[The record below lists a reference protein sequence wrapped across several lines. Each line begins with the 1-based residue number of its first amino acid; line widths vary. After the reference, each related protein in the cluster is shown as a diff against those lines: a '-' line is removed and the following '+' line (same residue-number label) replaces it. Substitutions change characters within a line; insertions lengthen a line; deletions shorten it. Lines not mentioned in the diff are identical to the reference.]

1 MKELL
6 APAGNLE
13 TLKIAIANGADAVYL
28 GLEQFNARANIEN
41 FNLDNLEEGVNYAH
55 LFGVKIYLAINIL
68 FKDDE
73 FKQVLETIEKAL
85 HIGVDA
91 LILQDIGLANLIKK
105 KFPFAQLHASTQMGV
120 SNLEGAKFLV
130 ENGFRRIVLARE
142 TSLSEVKRIK
152 DNLDVEIEYFVQG
165 ALCVSYSGNCYLCSM
180 LAGASGNRGKC
191 KQFCRLPYQMNFD
204 GITKQG
210 YLLSAKDISMLGK
223 LKIMAEAGVDS
234 FKIEGRARRA
244 GYVGECVKVYRKAL
258 DNNFTYSQQDVQDLK
273 KSFNRGDFIEGYFS
287 GEKIIYDKIQNH
299 IGIPIGK
306 ILKVNKGKRFN
317 QIYLTSTHSLQ
328 KNDCIK
334 TLSGDKEECT
344 ISVQD
349 VKSLGRGQFMLTST
363 AFPTVGSE
371 VRLIVDSALEKQI
384 KETVRTIPVEASF
397 IGKVGERPELILKTG
412 DEEIKVTGE
421 QMLEEAKSSPLT
433 FDELS
438 DHLSRLGEEF
448 LLAKLDAQIENVF
461 IVKSMLNKLRRDAI
475 VLLRQ
480 AIIDK
485 NKPKFLKNEEKVDI
499 FDAKIS
505 KKRLLFSNSLDVISK
520 SKGYDGYIFSPN
532 DFDEN
537 KLENFM
543 AENKDKQI
551 YLSCPIMATEK
562 EIDLIKSLLKRN
574 PELGAYANNYYA
586 LSLTDKERTIIGAN
600 MNIFN
605 SYSIAFFVS
614 QGFDKIVL
622 TNEANNLSILK
633 NCGATLFYFSKF
645 YPEYMNFKHCPIK
658 EHIGGDCASC
668 KYKEGVTFK
677 LNNTGFNLIR
687 RKLIFCSFVL
697 KSTSLLERKFDNLS
711 EIVEVN

>member
-73 FKQVLETIEKAL
+73 FNQVLETIEKAL

-91 LILQDIGLANLIKK
+91 LIVQDIGLANVVRK
-105 KFPFAQLHASTQMGV
+105 KFPSAQLHASTQMGV
-120 SNLEGAKFLV
+120 SNLEGAKFLA
-130 ENGFRRIVLARE
+130 ENGFCRIVLARE
-142 TSLSEVKRIK
+142 TSLSEIKRIK

-223 LKIMAEAGVDS
+223 LKSMAEAGVDS

-244 GYVGECVKVYRKAL
+244 GYVGECVKIYRKAL
-258 DNNFTYSQQDVQDLK
+258 DNNFTYSQQDIQDLK

-299 IGIPIGK
+299 IGIPVGK

-349 VKSLGRGQFMLTST
+349 VKSLGKGQFMLTST
-363 AFPTVGSE
+363 ALPTVGSE
-371 VRLIVDSALEKQI
+371 VRLIVDSALEKHV
-384 KETVRTIPVEASF
+384 KETVRNIPVEAYF
-397 IGKVGERPELILKTG
+397 VGKVGKKPELTLKTV
-412 DEEIKVTGE
+412 DEEIKITGE
-421 QMLEEAKSSPLT
+421 QLLEEAKSSPLT

-438 DHLSRLGEEF
+438 DNLSRLGEEF
-448 LLAKLDAQIENVF
+448 LLTKLDAQLENVF
-461 IVKSMLNKLRRDAI
+461 IVKSVLNKLRRDAI
-475 VLLRQ
+475 ALLKQ

-485 NKPKFLKNEEKVDI
+485 NKPNFLKNEEKVDI

-505 KKRLLFSNSLDVISK
+505 KKRLLFTSLLDVISK

-543 AENKDKQI
+543 VENKDKQI

-574 PELGAYANNYYA
+574 SKLGVYANNYYA

-600 MNIFN
+600 MNVFN

-645 YPEYMNFKHCPIK
+645 YPEYMNFKHCSIK

>member
-73 FKQVLETIEKAL
+73 FNQVLETIEKAL

-91 LILQDIGLANLIKK
+91 LIVQDIGLANVVRK
-105 KFPFAQLHASTQMGV
+105 KFPSAQLHASTQMGV
-120 SNLEGAKFLV
+120 SNLEGAKFLA
-130 ENGFRRIVLARE
+130 ENGFCRIVLARE
-142 TSLSEVKRIK
+142 TSLSEIKRIK

-223 LKIMAEAGVDS
+223 LKSMAEAGVDS

-244 GYVGECVKVYRKAL
+244 GYVGECVKIYRKAL
-258 DNNFTYSQQDVQDLK
+258 DNNFTYSQQDIQDLK

-299 IGIPIGK
+299 IGIPVGK

-349 VKSLGRGQFMLTST
+349 VKSLGKCQFMLTST
-363 AFPTVGSE
+363 ALPSVGSE
-371 VRLIVDSALEKQI
+371 VRLIVDSSLEKHV
-384 KETVRTIPVEASF
+384 KETVRNIPVEAYF
-397 IGKVGERPELILKTG
+397 VGKVGKKPELTLKTV
-412 DEEIKVTGE
+412 DEEIKITGE
-421 QMLEEAKSSPLT
+421 QLLEEAKSSPLT

-438 DHLSRLGEEF
+438 DNLSRLGEEF
-448 LLAKLDAQIENVF
+448 LLTKLDAQLENVF
-461 IVKSMLNKLRRDAI
+461 IVKSVLNKLRRDAI
-475 VLLRQ
+475 ALLKQ

-485 NKPKFLKNEEKVDI
+485 NKPNFLKNEEKVDI

-505 KKRLLFSNSLDVISK
+505 KKRLLFTSLLDVISK